1 MIDFWIKESSHT
13 FKILCG
19 HRVNRMDNFKK
30 QISSRMANY
39 IRKIIL
45 NDDCFDTAC
54 ALKVFRKEDYL
65 KIKYFRN
72 MHRFLPAMFKNQN
85 GKVINI
91 EVSDRIRKKGISK
104 FNFNNRFWVGII
116 DLVKVFYFTRMERRK
131 R

>member
-1 MIDFWIKESSHT
+1 
-13 FKILCG
+13 
-19 HRVNRMDNFKK
+19 
-30 QISSRMANY
+30 
-39 IRKIIL
+39 
-45 NDDCFDTAC
+45 
-54 ALKVFRKEDYL
+54 
-65 KIKYFRN
+65 